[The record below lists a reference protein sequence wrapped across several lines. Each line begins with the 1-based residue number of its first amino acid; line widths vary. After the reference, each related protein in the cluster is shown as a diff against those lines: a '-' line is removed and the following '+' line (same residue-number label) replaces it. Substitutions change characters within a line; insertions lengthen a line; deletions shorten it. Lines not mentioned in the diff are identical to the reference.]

1 MLVKV
6 ASGASQNNKFSI
18 LKTYDFPVSGRGKI
32 KKTQI
37 KDYIL
42 KNKNKKNILKYSDI
56 NLLLFIAEFIDID
69 IAAAIAVMV
78 QT

>member
-1 MLVKV
+1 M

-18 LKTYDFPVSGRGKI
+18 LKSYDFPVSGRGKI
-32 KKTQI
+32 KRNQI

-56 NLLLFIAEFIDID
+56 NLLMFIAEFIDID
-69 IAAAIAVMV
+69 IASAIAALI